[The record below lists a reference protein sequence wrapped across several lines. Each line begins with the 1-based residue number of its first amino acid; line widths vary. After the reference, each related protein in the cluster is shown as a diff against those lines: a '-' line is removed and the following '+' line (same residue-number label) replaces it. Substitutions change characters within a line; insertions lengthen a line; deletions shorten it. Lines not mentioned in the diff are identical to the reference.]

1 MPQEIIS
8 STGNVW
14 IINDFDVQYEK
25 YSPVLSSLLAHR
37 GISEENAFDF
47 LNPTFKKF
55 MPDPYVL
62 HDMERGV
69 ERIYSAIKN
78 NEPFAVIGDYDVD
91 GITSTALMHN
101 YLTEIGFCNFK
112 TYLPHRTDDGYGLNK
127 NIITRFDT
135 KLIVALDNGST
146 AYDAINFAH
155 ENGKELVIIDHHTM
169 AIKPDVLALINPH
182 RPDEPTEQL
191 KGICSVG
198 LAFLF
203 IVALNRKLK
212 QCNFFNQAPDLKK
225 YLDIVALG
233 TVCDAMPLIGLNR
246 VFVNYGIK
254 SIHNLGILALLD
266 ILNINV
272 DSVNEE
278 TLGYM
283 LGPRLNAP
291 GRLSSANKSLDLLIC
306 SDSEEA
312 ARIAAEL
319 DQWNHRR
326 QTIEAM
332 ILDRVKVDDSK
343 NFLCVYDDNWHV
355 GVIGIIAGRLKERYN
370 LPTFAI
376 SFDEEGM
383 GHGSARSVAGV
394 DLAAIIRQARG
405 EGILTDGGGHKLAAG
420 FSLHKQ
426 DIERFINFLDNA
438 ITFGAQA
445 KRIICDGYI
454 SIPMISLKFV
464 QDILKM
470 SPFGGLNESPKFV
483 LSEVMIAFRTVVGK
497 NQKHISITLEDELG
511 NTVRGISFNS
521 VDSKLGQ
528 ILLSNELQK
537 SHISVVCTLS
547 VNKWNGNSQVSANIL
562 DVLV

>member
-25 YSPVLSSLLAHR
+25 YSPILSSLLAHR
-37 GISEENAFDF
+37 GISEEDAFDF
-47 LNPTFKKF
+47 LNPTFRKF
-55 MPDPYVL
+55 MPDPYTL
-62 HDMERGV
+62 HNMEQGV

-78 NEPFAVIGDYDVD
+78 DEAFVVIGDYDVD
-91 GITSTALMHN
+91 GITSTALIHN
-101 YLTEIGFCNFK
+101 YLTEIGVCNFK
-112 TYLPHRTDDGYGLNK
+112 TYLPHRIDDGYGLTK
-127 NIITRFDT
+127 DIITRFDV

-146 AYDAINFAH
+146 AYEAIKFAH

-169 AIKPDVLALINPH
+169 STKPDVLALINPH
-182 RPDEPTEQL
+182 RPDEQTDQL
-191 KGICSVG
+191 KGLCSVG
-198 LAFLF
+198 LVFLF

-212 QCNFFNQAPDLKK
+212 QCNFFNQVPDLKK

-233 TVCDAMPLIGLNR
+233 TVCDAMPLTNLNR

-254 SIHNLGILALLD
+254 SIHNLGILALLNL
-266 ILNINV
+266 LNIDV

-291 GRLSSANKSLDLLIC
+291 GRLSSANESLALLTC

-312 ARIAAEL
+312 AHIASEL
-319 DQWNHRR
+319 NQWNHRR

-332 ILDRVKVDDSK
+332 ILDSVKVDDSK
-343 NFLCVYDDNWHV
+343 NFVCVYDDNWHV

-383 GHGSARSVAGV
+383 GHGSARSVPGT
-394 DLAAIIRQARG
+394 DLAEIIRQARSK
-405 EGILTDGGGHKLAAG
+405 GILTDGGGHKLAAG

-426 DIERFINFLDNA
+426 DIGKFVDFLDNT
-438 ITFGAQA
+438 ITLSAQA
-445 KRIICDGYI
+445 KRITCDGCI
-454 SIPMISLKFV
+454 SISMIDLKFV
-464 QDILKM
+464 QDILRI
-470 SPFGGLNESPKFV
+470 SPFGPLNESPKFV
-483 LSEVMIAFRTVVGK
+483 ISEVMIAFRAVVGK
-497 NQKHISITLEDELG
+497 SQKHISITLEDELG
-511 NTVRGISFNS
+511 NTVKCMSFNS

-528 ILLSNELQK
+528 ILLSNRLQK
-537 SHISVVCTLS
+537 KHISVACTLS
-547 VNKWNGNSQVSANIL
+547 INKWNGNSQVSVNIV